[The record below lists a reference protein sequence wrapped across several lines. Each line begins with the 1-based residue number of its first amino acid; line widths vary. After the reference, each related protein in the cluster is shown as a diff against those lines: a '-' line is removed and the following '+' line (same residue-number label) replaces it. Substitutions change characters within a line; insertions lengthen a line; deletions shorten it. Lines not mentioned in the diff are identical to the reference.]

1 MVTQIDVSIIMPVY
15 KVEKYVEKAIKSI
28 LGQTLQNFEFIIVDD
43 GTPDQ
48 SGVICDKYASE
59 DSRIHVIHK
68 ENEGAPSARNLA
80 INMAQGKYL
89 YFIDSDDWAESEML
103 EEMYLL
109 AEKNQAQMVIAG
121 FYIDTYFSSNRYIT
135 TNYIPKEMIY
145 TSKEN
150 FRKDAYKLFDNNML
164 YSPWNK
170 LYLTSYIKENNLYF
184 PQMIWDDF
192 PFNLNAIRNIERVA
206 VTSKQYYHFLR
217 ARSESE
223 TAKYVPEMY
232 KKREDEHGWML
243 ELYRYW
249 NLRDNFSKEMIARR
263 YIDRLIGCFEN
274 LTNPNC
280 VLSKKEKKVQIENML
295 KNKRVMNC
303 IKIAKP
309 KSMYAKILYFPIK
322 LKNKLLIQIQ
332 SKVISYIK
340 INNIRLFA
348 NLKARR

>member
-1 MVTQIDVSIIMPVY
+1 M
-15 KVEKYVEKAIKSI
+15 
-28 LGQTLQNFEFIIVDD
+28 
-43 GTPDQ
+43 
-48 SGVICDKYASE
+48 
-59 DSRIHVIHK
+59 IHK